1 MTKVLDHGF
10 IELVGIMGD
19 DYRVLQSARV
29 STGGVAS
36 KGDAQDKGLI
46 RYLYKNGHVS
56 PFDQVVMTWHVKA
69 PIFVLRQWMR
79 HWSWRFN
86 EYSGRY
92 SEMIEDMYVPETFKM
107 QSPINHQGSGEEFS
121 DEDNSHYISEF
132 QDIQGTYLA
141 DYRSFLE
148 KGMAKEQARMVL
160 PVSQYSEMYGTVSL
174 RDLFSFFEQRL
185 DEHAQWEI
193 RQYAGAMLSILES
206 RSELKWSIGTFNE
219 FRELKSI
226 YNKCINAAKK
236 DTKQVKMTLQ
246 KLLSELEQQNAEA
259 YY

>member
-10 IELVGIMGD
+10 IELVDIMGD

-36 KGDAQDKGLI
+36 KGEAQDRGLV

-92 SEMIEDMYVPETFKM
+92 SEMIEDVYIPNIFHK
-107 QSPINHQGSGEEFS
+107 QSSSNHQGSGEEFKT
-121 DEDNSHYISEF
+121 EDSSYYREEFHDLQNECFSE
-132 QDIQGTYLA
+132 YK
-141 DYRSFLE
+141 SFIE
-148 KGMAKEQARMVL
+148 DGMAKEQARMIL
-160 PVSQYSEMYGTVSL
+160 PMSQYSEIYGTVSL
-174 RDLFSFFEQRL
+174 RDLFSFLEQRL

-193 RQYAGAMLSILES
+193 RQYAEAILEILLS
-206 RSELKWSIGTFNE
+206 LESLKWSMSAFLE
-219 FRELKSI
+219 FKELKTLFRNLI
-226 YNKCINAAKK
+226 NKAGK
-236 DTKQVKMTLQ
+236 DTSNLKKNLEN
-246 KLLSELEQQNAEA
+246 LLAS
-259 YY
+259 